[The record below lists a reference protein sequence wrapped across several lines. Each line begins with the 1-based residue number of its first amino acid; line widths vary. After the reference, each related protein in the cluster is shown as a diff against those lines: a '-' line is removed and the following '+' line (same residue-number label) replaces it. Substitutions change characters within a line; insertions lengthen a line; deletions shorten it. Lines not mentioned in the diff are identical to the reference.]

1 MSDTQLINKGGFRER
16 ANRSRGYQQSENKQT
31 ALPSNKYQPQTKPQE
46 ETKLEIDDSDSST
59 SVSQNQ

>member
-1 MSDTQLINKGGFRER
+1 MSHTQLINKGGFRER

-31 ALPSNKYQPQTKPQE
+31 ALASNKYQPQSKPQE
-46 ETKLEIDDSDSST
+46 DTKLEIEDSDSST

>member
-31 ALPSNKYQPQTKPQE
+31 ALPSNKYQPQSKPQE
-46 ETKLEIDDSDSST
+46 ETKLEMDNIDTST
-59 SVSQNQ
+59 SDCQNK

>member
-31 ALPSNKYQPQTKPQE
+31 ALHSNKYQPQSKPHE
-46 ETKLEIDDSDSST
+46 ETKLEIDNNDSST
-59 SVSQNQ
+59 SDCQNK

>member
-31 ALPSNKYQPQTKPQE
+31 ALPSNKYQPHSKPHE
-46 ETKLEIDDSDSST
+46 ETRLEMDDIDSST
-59 SVSQNQ
+59 SDCQNK